1 MIRYAEQQVR
11 EATVQNVRLRG
22 RAALLE
28 MLSSTLAV
36 FGMFTVVI
44 GVAATTS
51 VRLLVVSAIPVL
63 TAGCTALWARRVR
76 RQLAR
81 NERRIEKTVSD
92 FNERIGYPE
101 SSLVW
106 RNDGVRS
113 GDPASMAELH

>member
-1 MIRYAEQQVR
+1 
-11 EATVQNVRLRG
+11 
-22 RAALLE
+22 
-28 MLSSTLAV
+28 
-36 FGMFTVVI
+36 
-44 GVAATTS
+44 
-51 VRLLVVSAIPVL
+51 RLLVVAAIPVL

-106 RNDGVRS
+106 RNDGARS
-113 GDPASMAELH
+113 GDPASVAELH

>member
-11 EATVQNVRLRG
+11 DALVQNVRLRG

-28 MLSSTLAV
+28 MISSTLAV

-44 GVAATTS
+44 GLAATTDI
-51 VRLLVVSAIPVL
+51 RLLAVSAIPVL

-76 RQLAR
+76 RQLGR
-81 NERRIEKTVSD
+81 NERRIERTISD

-101 SSLVW
+101 SSLVR
-106 RNDGVRS
+106 RNDGLRS
-113 GDPASMAELH
+113 DDPVSIAELN